1 MLAGVSGFEWAW
13 IYYGHRPFARG
24 NLQSLTLDL
33 VTQVNQVR
41 GKSLRS
47 SHSDVAGRRRSV
59 QPGRGR
65 PIVRRAAVDD
75 GLCAEIGGQSA
86 ECRVQSEWR

>member
-24 NLQSLTLDL
+24 NLQSHTLDL
-33 VTQVNQVR
+33 VTQVNLVR

-65 PIVRRAAVDD
+65 PGRDLDRC
-75 GLCAEIGGQSA
+75 GAELSFGGPPLTMA
-86 ECRVQSEWR
+86 CVQR